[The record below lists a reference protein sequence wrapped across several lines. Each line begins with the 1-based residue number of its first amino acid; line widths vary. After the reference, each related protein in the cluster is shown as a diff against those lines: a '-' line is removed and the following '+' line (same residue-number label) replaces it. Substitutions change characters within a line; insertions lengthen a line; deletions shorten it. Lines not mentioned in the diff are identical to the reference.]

1 MADWVSR
8 HGESFISGEL
18 CGRIVRYEEIE
29 HTADVGIRAYG
40 RSLRELFAN
49 AAEGMFSLIADLS
62 KVRPVGEMVVRVT
75 GNDLQELLVNFL
87 SELIA
92 LHETEDVL
100 LCDFDVRVRGTTLRA
115 RVRGERIDKRRHEL
129 KLAIKAVTYHR
140 LRIDV
145 KEGIAE
151 VIFDA

>member
-1 MADWVSR
+1 VAWVPR

-18 CGRIVRYEEIE
+18 CGRTVRYEEIE

-62 KVRPVGEMVVRVT
+62 KVRPMGEMEVRVT

-92 LHETEDVL
+92 LHETEGVL
-100 LCDFDVRVRGTTLRA
+100 LCDFDVRVRGTTVRA

-140 LRIDV
+140 LRIDP